1 MKGTLGARRTQSRTP
16 LGDVLILLLVAGF
29 EPFVAWLTM
38 FYCVED
44 HRPPPLLR
52 VFIYAGRLVPYS
64 STVRPVAHQ
73 PFYVQV
79 AAPPLV
85 VLEAAADLSTHRF
98 LAKSWR
104 ISLEPV
110 AL

>member
-1 MKGTLGARRTQSRTP
+1 
-16 LGDVLILLLVAGF
+16 VLILLLVDGF
-29 EPFVAWLTM
+29 EPFVAWITV
-38 FYCVED
+38 FYRVED

-52 VFIYAGRLVPYS
+52 VFIYAGHLVPDS
-64 STVRPVAHQ
+64 STVCPVPHR
-73 PFYVQV
+73 PFYVLV

-104 ISLEPV
+104 ISLETV